1 MSTPPTSN
9 LNSTIQG
16 SQINKQQSNRGWQIA
31 GGLLLALIVAG
42 LLLAPLALRNY
53 GLLLLS
59 TWAVYTIAVQGLN
72 LTLGYAGQISLAQAA
87 FMGIG
92 AYTSTLLVQKAEVNY
107 WLTILLAG
115 IVCTLVGALIGFPA
129 LRVQGHY
136 LAFVTLGFNGL
147 VVLFLRNEEWLT
159 GGALGILNI
168 KRPSFFGISLFNNSN
183 FYYFTLAMLGLV
195 TLAIWYILRSPW
207 GRAFKSLRDNPA
219 RAESLGISITNYTLL
234 AFAIGS
240 GFAGIAGAI
249 YAPMIEYIEPTPFA
263 LPRSLLFLLMVMVGG
278 RGTLIGPFIG
288 AFFVT
293 LMPEWLRFTEEYYL
307 MIFAVFVMLM
317 MLFFPQGVAGVFPYL
332 QKRFTGKVNK

>member
-1 MSTPPTSN
+1 
-9 LNSTIQG
+9 
-16 SQINKQQSNRGWQIA
+16 
-31 GGLLLALIVAG
+31 
-42 LLLAPLALRNY
+42 
-53 GLLLLS
+53 
-59 TWAVYTIAVQGLN
+59 
-72 LTLGYAGQISLAQAA
+72 
-87 FMGIG
+87 
-92 AYTSTLLVQKAEVNY
+92 
-107 WLTILLAG
+107 
-115 IVCTLVGALIGFPA
+115 
-129 LRVQGHY
+129 
-136 LAFVTLGFNGL
+136 
-147 VVLFLRNEEWLT
+147 
-159 GGALGILNI
+159 
-168 KRPSFFGISLFNNSN
+168 
-183 FYYFTLAMLGLV
+183 MLGLV

-317 MLFFPQGVAGVFPYL
+317 MLFFPQGVAGIFPYL